1 MVHVCEIQ
9 GHDSEGFGTEKM
21 PFKTPL
27 KAVEFVKADAQLC
40 AAIKVRKN
48 MEEGYQPIPKAALKK
63 AIKGYEVN
71 ERKAQKAAEKA
82 LLDAAELEK
91 AKAAELIKLE
101 EAKSVILKQDASLP
115 VASKVSH
122 FVSHFS

>member
-63 AIKGYEVN
+63 AGRRQVV
-71 ERKAQKAAEKA
+71 ERWKFWDDIRVYGKSEQS
-82 LLDAAELEK
+82 DAHRE
-91 AKAAELIKLE
+91 
-101 EAKSVILKQDASLP
+101 
-115 VASKVSH
+115 SH
-122 FVSHFS
+122 PGS